1 MKLRVNNISMRYEAL
16 GRRFLFLALVMTC
29 SLCMCDVAP
38 CQTLYGTL
46 TGSVTD
52 STGAAVPGAT
62 VTATQTETDA
72 IRTGA
77 TNGSGLYTLSSLPSG
92 TYRVV
97 ISKSGFE
104 GFQTQNLEVKLNAV
118 TRLDAALAVGAAK
131 QTVTVSAQTSELQT
145 DRTDVNAEISSK
157 QFRDLPQPTRTYQG
171 LLGGVAG
178 VGTPG
183 ANSLQTN
190 NPDRSM
196 TVEAN
201 GTSVSA
207 TDVRIEGVPAP
218 DPWVPFFSSL
228 TPSVEA
234 IETVNMVTGSAE
246 ADQTGASG
254 ATINV
259 QLKSGTN
266 HFHGELY
273 EFHID
278 NFLAARP
285 YFLTPG
291 DSLPPNVDNDFG
303 GTLGG
308 PILKNKLF
316 FFASYEGDIDHTSY
330 VSTATVPTAAVL
342 AGDFT
347 GTNTTIYDPNTG
359 NPDGTGKV
367 SFLAETGRNAIPAAR
382 MNSNIAPLLALISQV
397 KPTNNTSANNLV
409 GIVGNPQKLQ
419 KIDTKVDWN
428 ATDKLRVTGRF
439 NLHPYQ
445 ILSQPSFGDALN
457 VGDPANSS
465 GHTYAVTIAA
475 TYVKSP
481 HFVIDGSWG
490 FTRTIQNI
498 IPFFDSVKYGSD
510 TMHISG
516 VNLPDLPYGGGMPQF
531 NINGYSGYGYQ
542 YPYLGY
548 NDPILGYAGNATW
561 TKGSHT
567 IKYGFNI
574 NQAHMNHHEIFPD
587 ALNFGG
593 NATTLNGGS
602 QVNQYNGFAAFLLGA
617 PDSWNNSFQPF
628 GVSRLRSWQ
637 YNLYAKDTW
646 QVRRQLTL
654 SYGTGWTYMP
664 VPTHGSYGLENYNL
678 DTNQYEVCGF
688 GGIPK
693 DCGIDAGKGLVSPS
707 LGFAYR
713 PFGSWVVRGG
723 FSVAAE
729 QFNVGRDLMYNYPEN
744 IGYSASALN
753 PYVAVGSLSN
763 GVPTIAAPDYSNG
776 VIPLPAGASFYALP
790 QHLKHGYV
798 ESYNLTSQKQV
809 GEWLVQVGFVGNL
822 SIHQHQRYDMNYGT
836 VGGGVAS
843 ERFYQLLGTSVQETA
858 IEPYGHS
865 RYDSLQA
872 TLERRF
878 ANEFWLKSTYTYSKW
893 IALCCDTNGFG
904 QLATPIPEYQRLNY
918 VASSGDQKHIFN
930 LSGIVESPFGKQKRF
945 LKGGISGAILG
956 GWQLNAVATMFSGSP
971 FSIGAD
977 GSSLNAPGSSQR
989 ADQVK
994 SHVAIYGRKDEYFDV
1009 TAFAPVSQVRF
1020 GTAPYNSLVG
1030 PGAKNLDA
1038 SIFRTFNLLDNVS
1051 TQFRIEAF
1059 NVTNTPHFADPGSDV
1074 SSVQYDANGNVT
1086 NLNGFGQITSTSA
1099 VSRFT
1104 DERYFR
1110 LGLKVMF

>member
-1 MKLRVNNISMRYEAL
+1 
-16 GRRFLFLALVMTC
+16 
-29 SLCMCDVAP
+29 
-38 CQTLYGTL
+38 
-46 TGSVTD
+46 
-52 STGAAVPGAT
+52 
-62 VTATQTETDA
+62 
-72 IRTGA
+72 
-77 TNGSGLYTLSSLPSG
+77 
-92 TYRVV
+92 
-97 ISKSGFE
+97 
-104 GFQTQNLEVKLNAV
+104 
-118 TRLDAALAVGAAK
+118 
-131 QTVTVSAQTSELQT
+131 
-145 DRTDVNAEISSK
+145 
-157 QFRDLPQPTRTYQG
+157 
-171 LLGGVAG
+171 
-178 VGTPG
+178 
-183 ANSLQTN
+183 
-190 NPDRSM
+190 
-196 TVEAN
+196 
-201 GTSVSA
+201 
-207 TDVRIEGVPAP
+207 
-218 DPWVPFFSSL
+218 
-228 TPSVEA
+228 
-234 IETVNMVTGSAE
+234 
-246 ADQTGASG
+246 
-254 ATINV
+254 NV